1 MKLSLRSMLFAA
13 MFAALTAVGAFIKFP
28 IPPYPVP
35 MTLQTAF
42 VYMAGLLLP
51 PSAAFFSQLVYVLIG
66 LIGVPVF
73 ANGGG
78 LGYIF
83 DPTFGYLLA
92 FMAAA
97 PLFSLMAS
105 RTLYKGKKWR
115 FILGGFGVILMVQLI
130 GVAYMALIS
139 SVHLAKPLELSRA
152 IYLVYIFLP
161 LDLVKL
167 LLVSLLSVQLKKRA
181 PRLFLNA

>member
-1 MKLSLRSMLFAA
+1 MKLSLRAMLFAA

-42 VYMAGLLLP
+42 VYLAGLLLP
-51 PSAAFFSQLVYVLIG
+51 PSAALFSQLIYVLIG

-78 LGYIF
+78 IGYIF

-92 FMAAA
+92 FVAAA
-97 PLFSLMAS
+97 PLLSMVAS
-105 RTLYKGKKWR
+105 RTLYQGKKWL
-115 FILGGFGVILMVQLI
+115 FVLGGFGVILLVQLC
-130 GVAYMALIS
+130 GVAYMSLIS
-139 SVHLAKPLELSRA
+139 SVHLAKPLALSRA
-152 IYLVYIFLP
+152 IYLIYIFLP
-161 LDLVKL
+161 LDVIKL
-167 LLVSLLSVQLKKRA
+167 LLASLLSAQLKKRA
-181 PRLFLNA
+181 PRLFLNS